1 MNKLKH
7 SQCGRS
13 MVEMLGVLAIIGILS
28 IGGIAGYTK
37 AMEKIKSNGQ
47 RRMIAD
53 LLNTAVRLKANLN
66 AQPTLDLIDL
76 TPVLVALGEA
86 PDGWNY
92 KNGYL
97 QNDDG
102 ISAQLVYG
110 LKTWQDDDGED
121 RSDFVYVLRLYFNQD
136 SDILAVS
143 RVELCKDVIN
153 AIKPSYSEIKN
164 VTFWQKDTKNP
175 NLYSG
180 ESLKSTTPIEIQ
192 QKCRFTI
199 TNQGTALFAISL
211 KPF

>member
-7 SQCGRS
+7 SQWGRS

-66 AQPTLDLIDL
+66 AQPTLDLIGL

-121 RSDFVYVLRLYFNQD
+121 KSDFVYVLRLYFNQD

-175 NLYSG
+175 NLYLG

-211 KPF
+211 KPY